1 MILSSLIAAL
11 DDRFPFVGA
20 ASWDPVG
27 LQVGSPRADIGSVA
41 VCHEVTERVVD
52 AVIDRHVT
60 TVITYHPLLFTPT
73 VRIVSGPTPEGRVL
87 RLVSSGVSVIVIHTA
102 LDTAMPG
109 TADFAIEALGW
120 TTSGTF
126 GAVEDDGL
134 HIGRVATLDDEATA
148 GDLADFLSDRMRV
161 AVRVADAG
169 RSIRSVAVLPGS
181 GASFLEEAARHVD
194 AIITGDVS
202 HHRAIAARDAGLSV
216 LDVGHSATERA
227 GVGALYA
234 AVREVVP
241 SAVHLAD
248 DPTPW
253 EAMTWNS

>member
-1 MILSSLIAAL
+1 MIVSSLVGVL

-27 LQVGSPRADIGSVA
+27 LQVGSSEADVGLVA
-41 VCHEVTERVVD
+41 VCHEVSERLVD

-60 TVITYHPLLFTPT
+60 TVVTYHPLLFTPT
-73 VRIVSGPTPEGRVL
+73 MRIVSGRTPGGRAL

-102 LDTAMPG
+102 LDAAVPG

-126 GAVEDDGL
+126 GAVEDGGP
-134 HIGRVATLDDEATA
+134 HIGRVATLEEEVTV
-148 GDLADFLSDRMRV
+148 GDLADLLSDRLNV
-161 AVRVADAG
+161 AVRVTDAG
-169 RSIRSVAVLPGS
+169 RSIRSIAILPGS
-181 GASFLEEAARHVD
+181 GASFLEDASRHAD
-194 AIITGDVS
+194 GIITGDVS
-202 HHRAIAARDAGLSV
+202 HHRAVAARDAGLSV

-227 GVGALYA
+227 AVGALYA
-234 AVREVVP
+234 AVRDVVP
-241 SAVHLAD
+241 SAIHLAD

-253 EAMTWNS
+253 EVMTWTR

>member
-1 MILSSLIAAL
+1 MIVSSLVAAL
-11 DDRFPFVGA
+11 DDRFPFLGA

-27 LQVGSPRADIGSVA
+27 LQVGSAEAEVGSVA
-41 VCHEVTERVVD
+41 VCHEVSERIVD
-52 AVIDRHVT
+52 AVIDRHMT

-73 VRIVSGPTPEGRVL
+73 VRLVSGPTPEGRVL
-87 RLVSSGVSVIVIHTA
+87 RLVSSGVSVVVIHTA

-109 TADFAIEALGW
+109 TADFAIENLGW
-120 TTSGTF
+120 TTTGTF
-126 GAVEDDGL
+126 GAVEDGGP
-134 HIGRVATLDDEATA
+134 HIGRVATLTEETTA
-148 GDLADFLSDRMRV
+148 GDLAGFLADHLSV

-169 RSIRSVAVLPGS
+169 RSIGSVAVIPGS
-181 GASFLEEAARHVD
+181 GASFLEDAALHAD

-202 HHRAIAARDAGLSV
+202 HHRAVAARDAGLSV

-234 AVREVVP
+234 AVCEVVP
-241 SAVHLAD
+241 AAVHLAD